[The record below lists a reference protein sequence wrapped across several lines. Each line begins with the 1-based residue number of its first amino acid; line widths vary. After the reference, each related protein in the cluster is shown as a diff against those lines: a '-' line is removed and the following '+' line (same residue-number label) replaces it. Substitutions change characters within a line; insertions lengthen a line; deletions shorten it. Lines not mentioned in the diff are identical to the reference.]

1 MVTNPNRMSRFWQEL
16 KHRKVLRSLAIYAG
30 TAFIILE
37 ASTIIF
43 PLWNFPEW
51 SINLMLWLL
60 ILGAFINVIIAWFYD
75 ITPEGMRRTKPLEE
89 VIPEGKIPDSRG
101 WKAATYISLVVIVAL
116 VIFNVVPKKL
126 IKAGD
131 IQSLLI
137 LPFDNYTGDDQ
148 LENMVSS
155 MHALLIGD
163 IGRIGG
169 LRVLGET
176 TSSLYKD
183 VELSAPEIA
192 SEHNV
197 DAVVE
202 ATVMCLGDS
211 ICLQIRLVS
220 TAGDEEQLW
229 VGDYKEDKGQMLNLY
244 NRITKQIA
252 EEVMIELT
260 PQEKQRLSRSRIVER
275 EAMDDYLMGISFLG
289 DADLESLEKAR
300 NYLSSAIEKNPDWG
314 TLYASMAQVW
324 MSLVQ
329 MNYES
334 PKIAGP
340 KIFENLNKALELD
353 PENAYVHFT
362 NGMRAFLTEWDW
374 DKAELELLKALA
386 SNPNDAMSRVIY
398 AQLLGCLQRTDEAVK
413 QGQLAIELDP
423 LNPIVNALYSQV
435 LSGTGDFD
443 AALTYAEK
451 VNAADPGNLLAN
463 TGIELVAYYFG
474 DYDKV
479 MEAAKHVLP
488 DK

>member
-1 MVTNPNRMSRFWQEL
+1 MTNKNPLSRFWQEL

-51 SINLMLWLL
+51 GINLLLWLL

-89 VIPEGKIPDSRG
+89 IMPEEKSPDSRG

-116 VIFNVVPKKL
+116 VVFNVVPKKI

-163 IGRIGG
+163 MGRLGG

-183 VELSAPEIA
+183 ASLSAPEIA
-192 SEHNV
+192 AEHNV
-197 DAVVE
+197 DALVE

-220 TAGDEEQLW
+220 TSGDEEQLW
-229 VGDYKEDKGQMLNLY
+229 VGDYKEEKGQILNLN

-260 PQEKQRLSRSRIVER
+260 PQEKQLLARSRTVDK

-289 DADLESLEKAR
+289 DADLESLKKAVHMG
-300 NYLSSAIEKNPDWG
+300 NSELNAFCGACFDGKYPTGDITSGILDAIEDERR
-314 TLYASMAQVW
+314 
-324 MSLVQ
+324 SLQ
-329 MNYES
+329 
-334 PKIAGP
+334 K
-340 KIFENLNKALELD
+340 KQLEL
-353 PENAYVHFT
+353 N
-362 NGMRAFLTEWDW
+362 
-374 DKAELELLKALA
+374 
-386 SNPNDAMSRVIY
+386 I
-398 AQLLGCLQRTDEAVK
+398 
-413 QGQLAIELDP
+413 
-423 LNPIVNALYSQV
+423 
-435 LSGTGDFD
+435 
-443 AALTYAEK
+443 
-451 VNAADPGNLLAN
+451 
-463 TGIELVAYYFG
+463 
-474 DYDKV
+474 
-479 MEAAKHVLP
+479 
-488 DK
+488 